1 MPGEERRAAKSKL
14 ESVHPAFASCIR
26 GSSKDKMGGGKG
38 LDHGSQRLALRT
50 LARPDGLVHG
60 MEKLEAEAI
69 LLRGSLYQLAGREDD
84 RPDPVTALSFL

>member
-1 MPGEERRAAKSKL
+1 MPSEERRATKSKL
-14 ESVHPAFASCIR
+14 ESVHPAFARRIR

-60 MEKLEAEAI
+60 VEELEAEAI
-69 LLRGSLYQLAGREDD
+69 LLRGSLNQLAGREDD
-84 RPDPVTALSFL
+84 RPDPVSALSLL